1 MKTKEQ
7 RIVLGDRS
15 LDPLQIAF
23 VRALTDIECSLLD
36 KVEAVANQKEAAEL
50 LTADLWRD
58 LLTQVEIGRRSR
70 LMRDYNHPRE
80 AACLRTIA
88 AQSLSKPVDL
98 DSKRIASGGKAPV
111 R

>member
-1 MKTKEQ
+1 MAVLALLTTQAKAIVAGGCEEMKTKEQ

-70 LMRDYNHPRE
+70 LMRE
-80 AACLRTIA
+80 ARMII
-88 AQSLSKPVDL
+88 QEKPLV
-98 DSKRIASGGKAPV
+98 
-111 R
+111 